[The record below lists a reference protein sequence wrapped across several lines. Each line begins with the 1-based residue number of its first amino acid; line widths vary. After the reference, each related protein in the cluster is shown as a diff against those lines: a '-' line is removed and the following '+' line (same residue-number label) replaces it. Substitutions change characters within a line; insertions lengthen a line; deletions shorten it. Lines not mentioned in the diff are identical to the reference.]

1 MRVRGRYGD
10 DRRVRRGCGAR
21 EDRCDRHG
29 GRRANG
35 RTGERANGRTGKQVG
50 ERVDCHHGIGKQN
63 MRDKQAGQMA
73 VSKHKLI
80 T

>member
-10 DRRVRRGCGAR
+10 DRRVRRGCG
-21 EDRCDRHG
+21 DRCDRHG
-29 GRRANG
+29 GRRANR
-35 RTGERANGRTGKQVG
+35 RTGERANGRTGKQVD

-63 MRDKQAGQMA
+63 MQDKQAGQMT
-73 VSKHKLI
+73 VPKHKLI